1 METQGMHAMNAR
13 PVPPTAPRFDRK
25 FIEEHQLLERY
36 LEGKLPAK
44 GARDLEQWCRGN
56 PEYVN
61 ELKLAERAQ
70 SSLKLLEACGRPVDL
85 SEPRTPWWRSV
96 YLLIGLAAAT
106 FLSLTALWVLIGKY
120 YALENRL
127 EEARTV
133 QSQGPL
139 VQPTN
144 ETSVTVVPDRD
155 PGVGRARIAVNRDVP
170 QLIDLHI
177 DLSYTQP
184 SASGPQTSLQAK
196 KVTTFRLVVDKKDQG
211 RALIINN
218 LLRDSNNQLRITLNT
233 TGLSAGIYTARIEG
247 VPFGGGVFPLGWML
261 LEVK

>member
-1 METQGMHAMNAR
+1 MFAMNAR
-13 PVPPTAPRFDRK
+13 PVPATAPRFDRK

-44 GARDLEQWCRGN
+44 GARDLERWCHDN

-96 YLLIGLAAAT
+96 YLLIGLAIAT
-106 FLSLTALWVLIGKY
+106 FLSLTAFWVLIGKY
-120 YALENRL
+120 YMLENRL
-127 EEARTV
+127 TEARTV
-133 QSQGPL
+133 QTQGPL
-139 VQPTN
+139 VQPASQ
-144 ETSVTVVPDRD
+144 TSVTIVPDRAPD
-155 PGVGRARIAVNRDVP
+155 IGRARITVSRDLP
-170 QLIDLHI
+170 QLIDVNI
-177 DLSYTQP
+177 DLSFTQP
-184 SASGPQTSLQAK
+184 SSSGPQTSLQAK

-233 TGLSAGIYTARIEG
+233 SGLSPGIYTARIEG
-247 VPFGGGVFPLGWML
+247 VPFGGSIFPLGWLL